1 MNTESKVIAGI
12 VLATLLILG
21 GGIWLANKSGS
32 GAGTLGSAVSDVAKL
47 LREDRPTIGPTDA
60 RVTIVEFADFQC
72 PACGA
77 AHPVL
82 KRLVEAYPQDIKL
95 VFRHF
100 PLTELHQNALAV
112 AEAAEAARV
121 QGKFWEMYDQLFAE
135 QSAWEDLSSD
145 EALRSFEQYAQTLGL
160 DVERFKREVSE
171 HTHQAR
177 AQEDRADGT
186 SLGVRGTP
194 TFFINNKLYTG
205 QVTFNALKTII
216 DAELKN

>member
-1 MNTESKVIAGI
+1 MNTESKVIVGI
-12 VLATLLILG
+12 ALATLLILG
-21 GGIWLANKSGS
+21 GGIWVVNKSGS
-32 GAGTLGSAVSDVAKL
+32 GAGTLGSAVSDVAML
-47 LREDRPTIGPTDA
+47 LREDRPTTGPGDA

-72 PACGA
+72 PACGT
-77 AHPVL
+77 AHSVL

-100 PLTELHQNALAV
+100 PLTELHQNALPA

-160 DVERFKREVSE
+160 DVERFKREVNE

-186 SLGVRGTP
+186 NLDVRGTP
-194 TFFINNKLYTG
+194 TLFVNNKLYTG
-205 QVTFNALKTII
+205 QVTFNALKAVI
-216 DAELKN
+216 DAELQ